1 MKQEIVTQMIG
12 SEEIDA
18 RITVLAREIE
28 AALPKGE
35 TLTVVCTLRGAVVFF
50 VDLVKKFSIPI
61 KMDFLEASSY
71 GDKEVTSGTVKINKD
86 LTNTINGEHVLLV
99 EDIVDTGT
107 TLNQLIRH
115 LERQN
120 PKSLK
125 VCALLDKP
133 SRRTVPNLQPDY
145 IGFEIE
151 DKFVIGY
158 GLDYAQ
164 RYRNLPYIAT
174 MQLIDDEPCS

>member
-1 MKQEIVTQMIG
+1 MITNK
-12 SEEIDA
+12 EIDK
-18 RITVLAREIE
+18 RITILAQEIE
-28 AALPKGE
+28 AALPEGE
-35 TLTVVCTLRGAVVFF
+35 TLTVVCTLKGAVVFF
-50 VDLVKKFSIPI
+50 VDLVKKFNIPI
-61 KMDFLEASSY
+61 KMDFIEASSY
-71 GDKEVTSGTVKINKD
+71 GDKTTTSGTVKINKD

-107 TLNQLIRH
+107 TLHQLIAH
-115 LERQN
+115 LERQK

-133 SRRTVPNLQPDY
+133 SRRTVPNLKPDY

-158 GLDYAQ
+158 GLDYTQ

-174 MQLIDDEPCS
+174 MQLVDEDSCS

>member
-1 MKQEIVTQMIG
+1 MIG

-86 LTNTINGEHVLLV
+86 FTNTINGEHVLLV

-107 TLNQLIRH
+107 TLNLLIRH

-120 PKSLK
+120 PKSL
-125 VCALLDKP
+125 
-133 SRRTVPNLQPDY
+133 
-145 IGFEIE
+145 
-151 DKFVIGY
+151 
-158 GLDYAQ
+158 
-164 RYRNLPYIAT
+164 
-174 MQLIDDEPCS
+174 

>member
-1 MKQEIVTQMIG
+1 MTQEIVTPMITG
-12 SEEIDA
+12 KEIDT
-18 RITVLAREIE
+18 RITILAREIE
-28 AALPKGE
+28 TALPDGE

-50 VDLVKKFSIPI
+50 VDLVKKFSIPV
-61 KMDFLEASSY
+61 KMDFIEASSY
-71 GDKEVTSGTVKINKD
+71 GDRTTTSGTVKINKD
-86 LTNTINGEHVLLV
+86 LTNSITGEHVLLV

-107 TLNQLIRH
+107 TLNQLISH
-115 LERQN
+115 LERQK
-120 PKSLK
+120 PASLK

-133 SRRTVPNLQPDY
+133 SRRTVPNLKPDY

-174 MQLIDDEPCS
+174 MQLIKDEPCN

>member
-1 MKQEIVTQMIG
+1 MTQEVVTPMITA
-12 SEEIDA
+12 EEIDK
-18 RITVLAREIE
+18 RITVLAKEIE
-28 AALPKGE
+28 AALPAGE

-50 VDLVKKFSIPI
+50 VDLVKKFNIPI

-71 GDKEVTSGTVKINKD
+71 GDKTVTSGTVKINKD
-86 LTNTINGEHVLLV
+86 ITNTINAEHVLLV

-107 TLNQLIRH
+107 TLKQLIQH

-125 VCALLDKP
+125 VCTLLDKP
-133 SRRTVPNLQPDY
+133 SRRTVDNLTLDY

-158 GLDYAQ
+158 GLDYMQ
-164 RYRNLPYIAT
+164 RYRNLPYIGT